1 MNTIPTELANAR
13 IASNTAWDKYDA
25 AIGTPFQA
33 ELWKVVNW
41 LEERASS
48 LYNEWQKQGGTSD
61 IEVLSFATDPRNEY
75 HIDAELFLQ
84 AAQEPIRPVFTNDT
98 NCSHEKA
105 YPTHGGMMCKCG
117 AKFEPRNDF
126 EKRLVAARN
135 PRGNGYVNWQ
145 LR

>member
-41 LEERASS
+41 LEERAAS

-61 IEVLSFATDPRNEY
+61 IEVLSFATDPRNE
-75 HIDAELFLQ
+75 
-84 AAQEPIRPVFTNDT
+84 AQRDLDEWQDETTATREAD
-98 NCSHEKA
+98 
-105 YPTHGGMMCKCG
+105 YP
-117 AKFEPRNDF
+117 
-126 EKRLVAARN
+126 L
-135 PRGNGYVNWQ
+135 
-145 LR
+145 